1 MDPDSSFNNSGVSS
15 TPNRP
20 TYINGAGYQNN
31 NQVSQCPNDAQ
42 RDMTPHVNQEGTKPM
57 TASVATTQTD
67 WVRFNTI
74 CNKELVDKVHAIA
87 DRNHGASKPTNKR
100 TALSLLNRR
109 NRWKNCSNGITCNHA
124 PLFHLCYISQ

>member
-15 TPNRP
+15 APSRP
-20 TYINGAGYQNN
+20 TYNNGAGYQNN

-42 RDMTPHVNQEGTKPM
+42 RDMTPHVNKEKTKPT

-74 CNKELVDKVHAIA
+74 CNKELVDKVRAIA
-87 DRNHGASKPTNKR
+87 DRNHSSIR
-100 TALSLLNRR
+100 DVVELMFRR
-109 NRWKNCSNGITCNHA
+109 CINAYEQKNGIITIEQKK
-124 PLFHLCYISQ
+124 PLEELF

>member
-20 TYINGAGYQNN
+20 TYNNGAGYQNN
-31 NQVSQCPNDAQ
+31 NQVSQRPNEAH
-42 RDMTPHVNQEGTKPM
+42 RDMTPNVNQEKTPT

-74 CNKELVDKVHAIA
+74 CNKELVDKVRAIA
-87 DRNHGASKPTNKR
+87 DRNHSSIR
-100 TALSLLNRR
+100 DVVELMFRR
-109 NRWKNCSNGITCNHA
+109 CINAYEQKNGIITIEQKK
-124 PLFHLCYISQ
+124 PLEELF

>member
-20 TYINGAGYQNN
+20 TYNNGAGYQNN
-31 NQVSQCPNDAQ
+31 NQVSQRPNEAH
-42 RDMTPHVNQEGTKPM
+42 RDMTPNVNQEKTPT

-74 CNKELVDKVHAIA
+74 CNKELVDKVRAIA
-87 DRNHGASKPTNKR
+87 DRNHSSIR
-100 TALSLLNRR
+100 DVIELMFRR
-109 NRWKNCSNGITCNHA
+109 CINAYEQKNGIITIEQKK
-124 PLFHLCYISQ
+124 PLEELF